1 MGSSTRHSGKD
12 DTRRNQQ
19 INQRLDTRYQ
29 PESFEQQ
36 LYQDS
41 LDQALFK
48 ANANSSKDAFT
59 IVIPPPNVTGVLHMG
74 HALDNTLQDI
84 LIRYK
89 RMDGYEALWLPGTD
103 HAGIAT
109 QAVVERNLLA
119 EGTSRQKIGR
129 KAFVDRVW
137 QWKEQSGNTIIN
149 QLKRLGASCDW
160 SRERFTLDEGLS
172 YAVRKVFVDLYNE
185 GLIYRSSYLVNWSP
199 ALQSAISDLEVNHE
213 EVDGQLVYFKYPLA
227 DHASEHIVVA
237 TTRPET
243 ILGDTAIAVHPNDSR
258 YQNLIGKTVVHPF
271 VNRTIPIIADEYVD
285 PKFGSGAVKIT
296 PAHDPN
302 DYEMGKRHNLDNI
315 TILDKSGHIDCPE
328 SDFHT
333 QDRFEARKNIIQSLK
348 DKNLWLKT
356 EPHRHSVGICD
367 RSGAVVEPR
376 ISEQWFVKT
385 KPLAEPAL
393 AAVKSSDVKFVPSQW
408 TKTYEHWMENIQ
420 DWCISR
426 QLWWGH
432 QIPVWYCDNCSEK
445 TVTIDD
451 PDYCQHCQS
460 KNIQQ
465 DPDVLDTWFSSGLWP
480 FSTLGWP
487 ESTDDLKK
495 FFPTSVLVTGFDII
509 FFWVARMMMMSCKFM
524 GQAPFHTI
532 HIHALVKDEQGKKMS
547 KSKGNVVDPLEL
559 MNTYGTDAF
568 RFSLTAFAAQGRDIL
583 LSEKRIEGYRNFMTK
598 LWNAARFTLSQ
609 LSEDK
614 VFTSDELNQT
624 SPQTMA
630 QHWILNELETLIDEV
645 RKALDQYRFNEAA
658 QATYNFIWKNYCD
671 WFLEVAK
678 ADLDEPQLKN
688 KTQLV
693 LVHALETSLR
703 LLHPIAPFITDKIWQ
718 ELPLE
723 QSTTYH
729 AIGWQS
735 YPKALKNKALENQK
749 VHDFQTTQNIIE
761 AIRQFRAENQIAP
774 SQQINKV
781 YIPDFNQLINKSNI
795 DESKRYIQRL
805 CRVEFIENSN
815 LPEDIRKQAHSSIK
829 IAHTQSTLTV
839 PWQGIIDINKELDRL
854 QKNLLKANKEK
865 ESVEKRLN
873 NKSFVDK
880 APKDVLEKNKLRLQE
895 AIQQIKQIEQELHR
909 LDHA

>member
-1 MGSSTRHSGKD
+1 
-12 DTRRNQQ
+12 
-19 INQRLDTRYQ
+19 
-29 PESFEQQ
+29 
-36 LYQDS
+36 
-41 LDQALFK
+41 
-48 ANANSSKDAFT
+48 
-59 IVIPPPNVTGVLHMG
+59 MG

-137 QWKEQSGNTIIN
+137 QWKEQSGNKIIN

-172 YAVRKVFVDLYNE
+172 YAVRKVFVDLYNK

-213 EVDGQLVYFKYPLA
+213 EIDGQLVYFKYLLSEKP
-227 DHASEHIVVA
+227 SEHIIVA

-243 ILGDTAIAVHPNDSR
+243 ILGDTAIAVHPEDSR
-258 YQNLIGKTVVHPF
+258 YKKLIGKMAQHPF
-271 VNRTIPIIADEYVD
+271 VDRKIPIIADEYVD

-315 TILDKSGHIDCPE
+315 TILDKSGHIDCAE
-328 SDFHT
+328 SAFHT
-333 QDRFEARKNIIQSLK
+333 QDRFDARKNIIQALK
-348 DKNLWLKT
+348 DKNLWIKT
-356 EPHRHSVGICD
+356 EAHKHSIGICD

-393 AAVKSSDVKFVPSQW
+393 AAVKSGETKFIPNQW

-432 QIPVWYCDNCSEK
+432 QIPVWYCDDCSKK
-445 TVTIDD
+445 TVTIED
-451 PDYCQHCQS
+451 PSNCQHCQS
-460 KNIQQ
+460 KNIHQ

-524 GQAPFHTI
+524 GKAPFHTV

-559 MNTYGTDAF
+559 MDKYGTDAF

-598 LWNAARFTLSQ
+598 LWNAARFTLLQ
-609 LSEDK
+609 LNEEE
-614 VFTSDELNQT
+614 VYTHQELENV
-624 SPQTMA
+624 SAQTMA
-630 QHWILNELETLIDEV
+630 QHWILNQLQTLTHET
-645 RKALDQYRFNEAA
+645 RQALDQYRFNEAA
-658 QATYNFIWKNYCD
+658 QAIYNFIWKDYCD

-678 ADLDEPQLKN
+678 ADLTEPMLKN
-688 KTQLV
+688 TTQAV
-693 LVHALETSLR
+693 LTHTLETSLR
-703 LLHPIAPFITDKIWQ
+703 LLHPISPFITDKIWQ

-723 QSTTYH
+723 KCTSYH

-735 YPKALKNKALENQK
+735 YPKTIKNKALENKK
-749 VHDFQTTQNIIE
+749 VQDFQTTQNIIE

-781 YIPDFNQLINKSNI
+781 YIPDFNQLIDKSNI
-795 DESKRYIQRL
+795 DESNRYIQRL
-805 CRVEFIENSN
+805 CKVASIESSD
-815 LPEDIRKQAHSSIK
+815 LTEEISQQAHSSIK
-829 IAHTQSTLTV
+829 IANTHSTLTV
-839 PWQGIIDINKELDRL
+839 PWQGLIDINKELERL
-854 QKNLLKANKEK
+854 QKNLQKATKEK

-873 NKSFVDK
+873 NKAFVDN
-880 APKDVLEKNKLRLQE
+880 APDDVLEKNKVRLLE
-895 AIQQIKQIEQELHR
+895 ASQQIKQIEQELQR
-909 LDHA
+909 LNHG